1 MEPPQ
6 MTPERE
12 AELFAK
18 LDLLLEL
25 YRRNADEIAALRLE
39 AATARAESRAD
50 IADFRAEMRA
60 DIADFR
66 AEMRADVA
74 GFRTEVR
81 ADAADFRTES
91 RAEAATTQAQLHEL
105 RVAQQEANL
114 RSARM
119 EGRIE
124 EQSKF
129 LQLVLASRQPRKAA
143 G

>member
-1 MEPPQ
+1 

-25 YRRNADEIAALRLE
+25 YRRNTDDIAALRLE
-39 AATARAESRAD
+39 IATARAENRAD
-50 IADFRAEMRA
+50 I
-60 DIADFR
+60 
-66 AEMRADVA
+66 
-74 GFRTEVR
+74 
-81 ADAADFRTES
+81 ADFRTES

-105 RVAQQEANL
+105 QVAQQEANM